1 MTYGVVEFNHVA
13 AQKTG
18 QIKAQLPASTALA
31 TEVGNVLENGM
42 FLVYDEVDGA
52 VRLPAV
58 GDEAKNIM
66 LHKSAEKLYDKYA
79 NELGDFYLDLTSG
92 VYPRMYAMNTAD
104 TFTLNEACLQ
114 EAVSTLTDGDLL
126 YVDIDNAGAKL
137 TSADGTNNVAVVKV
151 VKATTAPNGV
161 DPAVKVEVL

>member
-18 QIKAQLPASTALA
+18 QLKAQLPASDGLA

-42 FLVYDEVDGA
+42 FLVYDEVAGA
-52 VRLPAV
+52 VRLPAT
-58 GDEAKNIM
+58 GDTAKNIM

-92 VYPRMYAMNTAD
+92 VYPRMYTMNTGD
-104 TFTLNEACLQ
+104 TFTLSEACLQ
-114 EAVSTLTDGDLL
+114 EAVSTFTVGDSL
-126 YVDIDNAGAKL
+126 YVDIANSGAKL
-137 TSADGTNNVAVVKV
+137 TSVLTSNVEMVQVIKI
-151 VKATTAPNGV
+151 TTAPNGV